1 MIGVALVSAAAVFAS
16 SLRSTFTGV
25 LERSVKADYIITDES
40 FQGLPPTVAQTL
52 AGVKEL
58 SAVTAVRGTTA
69 LVDGKQKA
77 IGAVDPLAFEQL
89 VDIELKSGSY
99 QALDQGGVFVHK
111 DPAKDLNLEVGDP
124 VELTFQNGTKVTL
137 PVAGI
142 YDDAS
147 IAGNWLISLDTLDK
161 VSPTSTNRDFF
172 VAAKLAPG
180 VTAAQGDQAVTAAMK
195 PFPQA
200 KVQTNAEFRQSQED
214 QINQLLV
221 VITVL
226 LGFSIVIAVLGISI
240 TLALGVFERT
250 REIGLMR
257 AVGMTRRQTR
267 RTVRW
272 EAIIVSTFGA
282 IVGIVVGSLLG
293 VVLSLAVPDTVIDH
307 ITFSPVIIIAI
318 LVGAVIAGFVAALY
332 PSYKASN
339 MNVLQAI
346 ATE

>member
-1 MIGVALVSAAAVFAS
+1 MIGVSLVSASAVFAS
-16 SLRSTFTGV
+16 SLRATFADV
-25 LERSVKADYIITDES
+25 LESSLKADYIISDDS
-40 FQGLPPTVAQTL
+40 FQGLPPAVAAAL
-52 AGVKEL
+52 AQVPEL
-58 SAVTAVRGTTA
+58 SAVTAVRGAQA
-69 LVDGKQKA
+69 LVDGDEKA

-89 VDIELKSGSY
+89 VDIDVKDGSF
-99 QALDQGGVFVHK
+99 QGMADGGIFVHK
-111 DPAKDLNLEVGDP
+111 DPADDLKLQIGSP
-124 VELTFQNGTKVTL
+124 VELTFQNGTKATL

-147 IAGNWLISLDTLDK
+147 IAGNWLMSLDTLDRL
-161 VSPTSTNRDFF
+161 VPNSTNRDFF
-172 VAAKLAPG
+172 VAAKLAEG
-180 VTAAQGDQAVTAAMK
+180 VTPEQGDQAVRAAMAA
-195 PFPQA
+195 FPQA
-200 KVQTNAEFRQSQED
+200 KVETNAEFRKSQEA

-221 VITVL
+221 VISVL

-282 IVGIVVGSLLG
+282 IVGIIVGSVLG
-293 VVLSLAVPDTVIDH
+293 VILSSAVPDTVIDH
-307 ITFSPVIIIAI
+307 IAFSVPIIIFI
-318 LVGAVIAGFVAALY
+318 LVGAVAAGFIAALY

-339 MNVLQAI
+339 MNVLRAI
-346 ATE
+346 ASE